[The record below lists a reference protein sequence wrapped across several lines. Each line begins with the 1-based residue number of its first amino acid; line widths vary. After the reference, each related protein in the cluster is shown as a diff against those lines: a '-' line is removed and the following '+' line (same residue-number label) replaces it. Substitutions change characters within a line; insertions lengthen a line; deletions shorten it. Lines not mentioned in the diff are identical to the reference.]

1 MEVIKIANS
10 SVIHYDSHIERGLSV
25 IDGNQKTTENE
36 DIFQFSSQ
44 RSKKQVLGKIFG
56 DSKGIGDCKDGFDS
70 GNSGPGSRR
79 TTELC
84 VVENRKPK
92 CQDGLLLSEKVSG
105 PVLSESLVERLPY
118 KLSHKTSR
126 WKRFDHKQMAIS
138 TGYER
143 GIELGKRGLV
153 SNDIDRKNS
162 KKKPKRTHQR
172 PSDGL
177 IEVEPPLDSVVG
189 DVYSD
194 ATGWDIPASFKASHP
209 VVASEIEKVVVST
222 DPDSLVWT
230 CSLDGVVSCK
240 SAYDSLSE
248 VRSSVFW
255 GKQIWA
261 SFIPPSRSVLI
272 WRLFHGKIP
281 TDIALR
287 ARGFISPSRCRFCCA
302 AEEDLRHLFLN
313 CFFVRGL
320 WDAVSS
326 TFGHK
331 LKLDG
336 TCLDLWQ
343 EAMRVVFS
351 TQMQA
356 LWRVSIITVFWVV
369 WFLRNQATFEGG
381 KPVFTDALSMI
392 WRSVREADSL
402 QSGTMKNSVVNTDGA
417 AFGSPG
423 LSGCAGVFRTCR
435 GFVRGCFAIPLGVC
449 FAFEAELAAAIHAI
463 DYAWTFGWHR
473 LWLESDSTF
482 VVNILRSRSRKVPWH
497 WRPAWDRCLC
507 LISQMDFAVTHIYR
521 EGNQVADSLAS
532 RSPSIV
538 SPTWWWTAPSFCNSF
553 IFNDFCCRP
562 SFRFC

>member
-1 MEVIKIANS
+1 M
-10 SVIHYDSHIERGLSV
+10 
-25 IDGNQKTTENE
+25 
-36 DIFQFSSQ
+36 
-44 RSKKQVLGKIFG
+44 
-56 DSKGIGDCKDGFDS
+56 
-70 GNSGPGSRR
+70 
-79 TTELC
+79 
-84 VVENRKPK
+84 
-92 CQDGLLLSEKVSG
+92 
-105 PVLSESLVERLPY
+105 
-118 KLSHKTSR
+118 
-126 WKRFDHKQMAIS
+126 
-138 TGYER
+138 
-143 GIELGKRGLV
+143 
-153 SNDIDRKNS
+153 
-162 KKKPKRTHQR
+162 
-172 PSDGL
+172 
-177 IEVEPPLDSVVG
+177 
-189 DVYSD
+189 
-194 ATGWDIPASFKASHP
+194 GWDIPASFKASHP

-248 VRSSVFW
+248 IGSSVFW

-302 AEEDLRHLFLN
+302 AEEDLRHLFLD

-381 KPVFTDALSMI
+381 KPVFADALSMI

-402 QSGTMKNSVVNTDGA
+402 QSGTMKNSVAELQTLHRLHVSGRPPKAPRILEVNWHPPPPGCLKVNTDGA

-423 LSGCAGVFRTCR
+423 LAGCAGVFRTCR

-449 FAFEAELAAAIHAI
+449 FAFEAELAAAVHAI

-482 VVNILRSRSRKVPWH
+482 VVNILRSRSRIVPWR
-497 WRPAWDRCLC
+497 WRPAWDRCLR

>member
-1 MEVIKIANS
+1 M
-10 SVIHYDSHIERGLSV
+10 IE
-25 IDGNQKTTENE
+25 
-36 DIFQFSSQ
+36 
-44 RSKKQVLGKIFG
+44 
-56 DSKGIGDCKDGFDS
+56 
-70 GNSGPGSRR
+70 
-79 TTELC
+79 
-84 VVENRKPK
+84 
-92 CQDGLLLSEKVSG
+92 
-105 PVLSESLVERLPY
+105 
-118 KLSHKTSR
+118 SR
-126 WKRFDHKQMAIS
+126 WLVGRHSKVRFWTDNW
-138 TGYER
+138 
-143 GIELGKRGLV
+143 LGDPLI
-153 SNDIDRKNS
+153 N
-162 KKKPKRTHQR
+162 
-172 PSDGL
+172 L
-177 IEVEPPLDSVVG
+177 IEDRSLLQPPLDSVVG

-248 VRSSVFW
+248 VGSSVFW

-302 AEEDLRHLFLN
+302 AEEDLRHLFLD

-320 WDAVSS
+320 WDAVSF

-381 KPVFTDALSMI
+381 KPVFADALSMI

-402 QSGTMKNSVVNTDGA
+402 QSGTMKNSVAELQTLHRLHVSGRPPKAPRILEVNWHPPPPGCLKVNTDGA

-423 LSGCAGVFRTCR
+423 LAGCAGVFRTCR

-449 FAFEAELAAAIHAI
+449 FAFEAELAAAVHAI

-482 VVNILRSRSRKVPWH
+482 VVNILRSRSRKVPWR
-497 WRPAWDRCLC
+497 WRPAWDRCLR